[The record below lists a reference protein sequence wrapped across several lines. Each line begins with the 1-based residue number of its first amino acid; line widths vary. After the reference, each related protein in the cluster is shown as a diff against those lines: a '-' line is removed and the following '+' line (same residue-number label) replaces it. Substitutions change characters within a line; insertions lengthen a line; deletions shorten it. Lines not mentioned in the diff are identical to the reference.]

1 MAVAFFEILP
11 APRFTS
17 SWSSLIIIN
26 YEFVML
32 AAPLKPPT
40 PWPTL
45 AISLPKPVLLL
56 EKLVEELAAMM
67 PP

>member
-1 MAVAFFEILP
+1 MAVAFFEIFP
-11 APRFTS
+11 VPRFTS
-17 SWSSLIIIN
+17 SWSSLIIIKDD
-26 YEFVML
+26 FVML
-32 AAPLKPPT
+32 AAPFKPP

-56 EKLVEELAAMM
+56 EKLVEELEARM